1 MAAMTH
7 IAVGVDGSD
16 ASLAALDWAIDEALL
31 RSGSILAVHSWQ
43 YVVFGTSGLEPYLP
57 ERKPLEDHAAG
68 LLAASVSSVVDRR
81 DDLGDL
87 HIDQRTIEGAAGS
100 VLVDVGR
107 ECDML
112 VIGARGHSALSG
124 LLGSVSTHCAHHSVV
139 PTVIVPFERH

>member
-1 MAAMTH
+1 MASMTR

-16 ASLAALDWAIDEALL
+16 ASLAALDWAIDEARL

-57 ERKPLEDHAAG
+57 ERRPLEEHAAG
-68 LLAASVSSVVDRR
+68 LLSASVNSVVDRR
-81 DDLGDL
+81 DDVDVE
-87 HIDQRTIEGAAGS
+87 IDQRTIEGAAGS

-124 LLGSVSTHCAHHSVV
+124 LLGSVSTHCAHHSTV
-139 PTVIVPFERH
+139 PTVIVPFERD

>member
-1 MAAMTH
+1 MAAMTR

-16 ASLAALDWAIDEALL
+16 ASLAALDWAIDEATL

-57 ERKPLEDHAAG
+57 ERKPLEENAVG
-68 LLAASVSSVVDRR
+68 LLQAAVNTVVDRR
-81 DDLGDL
+81 E
-87 HIDQRTIEGAAGS
+87 HVEVEIEQRTVEGSAGS
-100 VLVDVGR
+100 VLVDVGT

-124 LLGSVSTHCAHHSVV
+124 LLGSVSTHCAHHATV
-139 PTVIVPFERH
+139 PTVIVPFDRD